1 MPSSEAQR
9 LAYAAVGAAL
19 VAIATMFVQIPMP
32 AGQGYANV
40 GDAAI
45 FLLAALFGPV
55 VGLAAGGI
63 GSALADVLTGYAVW
77 APFTLVIKG
86 LEGWI
91 AGRLAYEAFRS
102 RGLSPQ
108 VFAGFAVAALWMMA
122 GYFVAGAVLAGSFAA
137 AAAGIPLNLFQA
149 VGGIAAGSAL
159 LYALRPVLKGV
170 TQSNGGP
177 KVG

>member
-1 MPSSEAQR
+1 MASSETQR
-9 LAYAAVGAAL
+9 IAYAAVGAAL
-19 VAIATMFVQIPMP
+19 VAVATMFVQLPMP

-45 FLLAALFGPV
+45 FVLAALFGPV

-91 AGRLAYEAFRS
+91 AGRLAYGAFRS

-108 VFAGFAVAALWMMA
+108 VFAGFGVAALWMMA
-122 GYFVAGAVLAGSFAA
+122 GYFVAGGILSGSFAA

-149 VGGIAAGSAL
+149 FAGIAAGSML
-159 LYALRPVLKGV
+159 LYALRPLRKALAQSKGRPTV
-170 TQSNGGP
+170 D
-177 KVG
+177 